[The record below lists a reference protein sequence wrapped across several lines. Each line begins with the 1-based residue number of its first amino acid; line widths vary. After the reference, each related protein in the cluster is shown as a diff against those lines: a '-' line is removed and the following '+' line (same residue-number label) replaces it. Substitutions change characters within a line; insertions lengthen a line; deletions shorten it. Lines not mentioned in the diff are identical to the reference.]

1 MAVASNLAA
10 WAGLPTTP
18 IWTTSCTPNFY
29 STSSNNYGKYSNPE
43 FDKLVEE
50 ARKVTDEDER
60 KSEYRE
66 ACKLLGEDMPVIPIM
81 FYAHDHIGSER
92 IQSLYYDPA
101 GIAHL
106 GEASVQA

>member
-1 MAVASNLAA
+1 MGQKVNPIANRLGIIRGWDSN
-10 WAGLPTTP
+10 W
-18 IWTTSCTPNFY
+18 
-29 STSSNNYGKYSNPE
+29 YGGKDFS
-43 FDKLVEE
+43 DKLVED
-50 ARKVTDEDER
+50 ARKVTDEEER
-60 KSEYRE
+60 KSEYRK